1 MATPILTNVNGSN
14 ELVRTYALFKHP
26 TITENNHGELFFNLP
41 VLNDETGKY
50 EVTIW
55 GTDTEGRAIAEMVL
69 SDDEGELSASD
80 RLNPTKVF
88 WWVVSKIKSVL
99 CPSCM

>member
-1 MATPILTNVNGSN
+1 MRLRPFYYLQ
-14 ELVRTYALFKHP
+14 FKHP
-26 TITENNHGELFFNLP
+26 TIQDNNHGELFFNLP

-50 EVTIW
+50 EITLY
-55 GTDTEGRAIAEMVL
+55 GTDTENRAIAEMIL
-69 SDDEGELSASD
+69 SDDEEELSVSD

-88 WWVVSKIKSVL
+88 WWVVSKIKGIL